1 MHEMGIAIELI
12 DSLKGIC
19 KDNGVKHLRS
29 VTLTL
34 GEASMVVPQ
43 YMMDCWNAAV
53 ADTDYKDTKLK
64 IVQTVAKG
72 RCNHCGA
79 EFEIAKCKQKCPKC
93 GTFNDFI
100 PISGMEVEI
109 SEIEAD

>member
-1 MHEMGIAIELI
+1 MGIAIELI
-12 DSLKGIC
+12 DSLKEIC
-19 KDNGVKHLRS
+19 KENGAKHLHS

-43 YMMDCWNAAV
+43 YMRDCWSAAV
-53 ADTDYKDTKLK
+53 ADTEYKDTALK
-64 IVQTVAKG
+64 IVTTIAKG

-79 EFEIAKCKQKCPKC
+79 EFEIAKCNQKCPKC

-100 PISGMEVEI
+100 PISGMEIEI
-109 SEIEAD
+109 SEIEVD